1 MSSISPLIRMT
12 PATRRL
18 ACSLLAA
25 GFLACT
31 LGCPEPKARPTKR
44 RSAARSGGQQSALFN
59 SIRSQ
64 LRSVPDWA
72 QLELS
77 PPVVVLDAR
86 RSKDGEDIEA
96 VLLRQNGVPEGGPAN
111 RIRVLRENATFR
123 SLVKPGDIL
132 KFYGEADREM
142 RDRLE
147 AGEDVFIET
156 FDAWDMTV
164 AQVLSDNE
172 LLVEQAFGEYTV
184 PRKIEVW
191 RIADDR
197 MEEIQRQ
204 WGAYATRREPPLAWH
219 PSPDEAA
226 IGQLTERLNQWLRQ
240 TRFAGKKAEG
250 KETPRPALL
259 GTLPESLAEA
269 EKLLPY
275 LAAAD
280 LATGFFRPYEVRQ
293 IEGAL
298 WRRDVARW
306 ARGADT
312 APLSVAES
320 LFDWTVRNL
329 QLIGPE
335 DAPPRWPW
343 ELMLQGRATAKG
355 RAWVFAG
362 LCEQQKVPVAVVTVP
377 VEGGER
383 TLVGVVDDD
392 ALRLFDPA
400 LGLPIPG
407 AEPGQVATL
416 AEARAD
422 DAVLR
427 RLDLPEQPYPVR
439 SESLAEA
446 RIDLVASPLALTR
459 RAAALT
465 KGLAAD
471 EAFVLAVDP
480 EALAKQ
486 IAPAAGEAEVGL
498 WPGPFQTL
506 LDKLTAKRSQ
516 RNRAVRD
523 FLPFAWR
530 PHLWRARCLHFRG
543 LKGDPDEE
551 RTVMDDA
558 IDDHRNAMK
567 GYMNRRVRPKDERIQ
582 REPDSKQSIYRQA
595 KALATIGLATLT
607 YERGSYRVSKDWI
620 ENRALEGA
628 ELEPFRPMVLYNRAR
643 AYEQLGDTPKAIE
656 LLGRIEGP
664 MAHGAKLLANEWGER
679 PDESTEAPDTPETTE
694 ASSE

>member
-1 MSSISPLIRMT
+1 MT

-25 GFLACT
+25 GFLAGT
-31 LGCPEPKARPTKR
+31 LGCPEPKTRPSKR
-44 RSAARSGGQQSALFN
+44 RSATARSGGQQSALFN

-72 QLELS
+72 DLELN
-77 PPVVVLDAR
+77 PPVVVLDSR
-86 RSKDGEDIEA
+86 RSTDGEDIEGRLMRRPGA
-96 VLLRQNGVPEGGPAN
+96 GANEPANLIVVRRGNSRFRKDVKSGDTLKYFGVPDRDTQD
-111 RIRVLRENATFR
+111 RIDET
-123 SLVKPGDIL
+123 
-132 KFYGEADREM
+132 GEVGIA
-142 RDRLE
+142 
-147 AGEDVFIET
+147 T
-156 FDAWDMTV
+156 FDAIEFV
-164 AQVLSDNE
+164 VSQVISDNE
-172 LLVEQAFGEYTV
+172 LMIAGGSLVEDVAD
-184 PRKIEVW
+184 RKIEVW
-191 RIADDR
+191 RIADQR
-197 MEEIQRQ
+197 MKQIQRQ
-204 WGAYATRREPPLAWH
+204 WSAYAERRDPPLSWH
-219 PSPDEAA
+219 PSPDEGT
-226 IGQLTERLNQWLRQ
+226 IEPLTERLNQWLRQ
-240 TRFAGKKAEG
+240 TRLAGKKAEG
-250 KETPRPALL
+250 KDTPLPELL
-259 GTLPESLAEA
+259 DTLPLSLTGAEQ
-269 EKLLPY
+269 LQPY

-280 LATGFFRPYEVRQ
+280 FASGYFRPYEVRQ

-306 ARGADT
+306 ARDGDT
-312 APLSVAES
+312 APLAVAEA

-329 QLIGPE
+329 QLIDE
-335 DAPPRWPW
+335 QESPPRWPW
-343 ELMLQGRATAKG
+343 ELMLQGRATAEG

-377 VEGGER
+377 DAGGER
-383 TLVGVVDDD
+383 TLVGVADGD

-407 AEPGQVATL
+407 VEPGQVATL

-427 RLDLPEQPYPVR
+427 RLDLPDRPYPLT
-439 SESLAEA
+439 SDSLAAA
-446 RIDLVASPLALTR
+446 RIGLVASPLALTR

-465 KGLAAD
+465 KGLTAD

-480 EALAKQ
+480 EVRTKRL
-486 IAPAAGEAEVGL
+486 APAVGEAEIGL
-498 WPGPFQTL
+498 WAEPYQIL

-543 LKGDPDEE
+543 FEGEPGEE

-567 GYMNRRVRPKDERIQ
+567 SYMHPRVRPKDDRIE
-582 REPDSKQSIYRQA
+582 REPQAKQGIYKQA
-595 KALATIGLATLT
+595 KALATLGLATLS

-620 ENRALEGA
+620 ENRALQSEEA
-628 ELEPFRPMVLYNRAR
+628 QRLRPAVLYNRAR
-643 AYEQLGDTPKAIE
+643 AYERLGDVDKAIE
-656 LLGRIEGP
+656 LLGQIEGP
-664 MAHGAKLLANEWGER
+664 MAHGAKLLAKQWSER
-679 PDESTEAPDTPETTE
+679 PNESPEAPDTPRVTE
-694 ASSE
+694 ASAE